1 MITYLKRELVIK
13 NTKKMSVFS
22 IKEQRH
28 VLKNTSFCYLMQLN
42 TSLFFQNIRIIT
54 KLQKVIFLEY
64 YNLFLNIIIYS

>member
-28 VLKNTSFCYLMQLN
+28 VLKYFIL
-42 TSLFFQNIRIIT
+42 LFDAAKYKFVFSKYKNNYQVTKSNI
-54 KLQKVIFLEY
+54 
-64 YNLFLNIIIYS
+64 S